1 MLIQPVV
8 LSGGSGTRLW
18 PLSREKYP
26 KQLLP
31 LIGDDS
37 LLQATVRRV
46 EGLAGVDV
54 AAPMVVSNEE
64 YRFVI
69 AEARSRRDGDPV
81 EVVGTYDPRLK
92 GATVKLK
99 LDRVDYWLGKGAKP
113 TDTVH
118 AMIKKARRAGTAAAA
133 PAA

>member
-1 MLIQPVV
+1 MAPGLFLSFSKLESLRKSSVMALKIRLTRIGAVHQPH
-8 LSGGSGTRLW
+8 
-18 PLSREKYP
+18 
-26 KQLLP
+26 
-31 LIGDDS
+31 
-37 LLQATVRRV
+37 
-46 EGLAGVDV
+46 
-54 AAPMVVSNEE
+54 

-92 GATVKLK
+92 GETVKLK
-99 LDRVDYWLGKGAKP
+99 LDRVDYWISKGAKP

-118 AMIKKARRAGTAAAA
+118 AMIKKARRAPA